1 MKRLAGS
8 TALILATLTA
18 VFLVWQLSSAVV
30 LFILSLVIAATIR
43 PLIDWFAARGLPRA
57 LALLLAYV
65 VCVGSIIAL
74 VIIFG
79 GSLLTELQQLTKDVT
94 SGYEQLISQWPK
106 GTPFQQSL
114 AQRLPAASDLYATIT
129 GAQGGALLQTA
140 VGFTLGSF
148 DVLGQLLISL
158 VISIYWSTDQ
168 EHFKRLWVS
177 LLPVEM
183 RARARDIWQNIELG
197 LGGYLRSQLIQSVLA
212 LILLGVGYH
221 VLGLKYAAAL
231 ALIGTIGWLIP
242 WVGVLLAVIP
252 AVLVGLSMSPVLG
265 GMTAVL
271 TIAVLAFL
279 EFVIE
284 PRLFNRRNFS
294 SLLVVIVVLVLL
306 DQLGLIGILIA
317 PPLAAVIQIF
327 ASQLFRS
334 TIPSPTLQLT
344 QPISALQERLT
355 AIQSGLVAQTETT
368 TPEITNLMERLT
380 QLITRATDSAES

>member
-8 TALILATLTA
+8 TALVLVTLTA

-74 VIIFG
+74 ITVLG
-79 GSLLTELQQLTKDVT
+79 GSLLPELQQLTKDAT
-94 SGYEQLISQWPK
+94 SGYEQLIAQWPK
-106 GTPFQQSL
+106 GTSFQQSL

-129 GAQGGALLQTA
+129 GAQGGTLLQTA
-140 VGFTLGSF
+140 LGFTLGSF

-197 LGGYLRSQLIQSVLA
+197 MGGYLRSELIQSVLA
-212 LILLGVGYH
+212 LILLGIGYH
-221 VLGLKYAAAL
+221 VLGLKYATAL

-252 AVLVGLSMSPVLG
+252 AVLVGLSMSPALG
-265 GMTAVL
+265 ILTAVM

-317 PPLAAVIQIF
+317 PPLAAVLQIF

-334 TIPSPTLQLT
+334 TIPAPTLQLT
-344 QPISALQERLT
+344 QPISALQERLSV
-355 AIQSGLVAQTETT
+355 IQSGLTAQPEAT
-368 TPEITNLMERLT
+368 TPEITNLMARLT
-380 QLITRATDSAES
+380 QLIARATDSSES